1 MMRMLGQI
9 VAQAMEQHQLS
20 LLYVRSLYREVRIHL
35 AFEGN
40 EFEAVTSTQ
49 LRVEYES
56 V

>member
-1 MMRMLGQI
+1 MMRTLGL

-20 LLYVRSLYREVRIHL
+20 FPYVRSLYCEVRIHPV
-35 AFEGN
+35 FKGN
-40 EFEAVTSTQ
+40 EFEFVTLVQ